1 MNYAGIGSRTITAD
15 EIVKIEKVASFLNE
29 KDAILYSGNADGA
42 DITFQ
47 KYAKSFVAYLPW
59 SKFNYNSFDVSTNL
73 NCLKVYDSQ
82 TKDAFDSIDLFHPN
96 PKALSP
102 AARKLMARNYY
113 QINGRDEYKTV
124 NFVVFVANEKKGN
137 VEGGTGQAIRIAR
150 SLNIPT
156 FNLRD
161 NTAEDI
167 ISQIKLIS

>member
-113 QINGRDEYKTV
+113 QINGRDEISLEEK
-124 NFVVFVANEKKGN
+124 VALEK
-137 VEGGTGQAIRIAR
+137 EY
-150 SLNIPT
+150 L
-156 FNLRD
+156 D
-161 NTAEDI
+161 EDLYDI
-167 ISQIKLIS
+167 FELKSNPSFPSGEES